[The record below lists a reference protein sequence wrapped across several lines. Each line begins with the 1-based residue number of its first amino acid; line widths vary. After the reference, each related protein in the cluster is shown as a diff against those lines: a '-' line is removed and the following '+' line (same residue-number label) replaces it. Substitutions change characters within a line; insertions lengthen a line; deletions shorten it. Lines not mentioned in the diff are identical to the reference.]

1 MIPSQFLLSDITPP
15 SLNSFK
21 DFTPSSETTFVK
33 PDVNATSEVLNHWVF
48 TTALPD
54 WISYLITFSAGIA
67 ILMIVIGGVMIMIN
81 PEIEDY
87 KTRGYNT
94 IVWSLVGLIIS
105 VLAFSIVEIVNML
118 PFTSENPATDLRIN
132 QTDEINNLAGGN
144 LRAEIIPQAIQM
156 ILQLM
161 GTLALVLFLY
171 AGVLYVTSDGEED
184 KTTKARNLMTWSF
197 VGITISL
204 LAYLIVE
211 GVVQLNFERG

>member
-1 MIPSQFLLSDITPP
+1 VSSNSFLSDITPP
-15 SLNSFK
+15 SLNAFK
-21 DFTPSSETTFVK
+21 DFYPSNETTFVK
-33 PDVNATSEVLNHWVF
+33 PDAQATSEVLDHWIF
-48 TTALPD
+48 TNAIPE

-67 ILMIVIGGVMIMIN
+67 ILMIVAGGVMIMIH
-81 PEIEDY
+81 PEQEDF
-87 KTRGYNT
+87 KTKGYNT
-94 IVWSLVGLIIS
+94 ILWALAGLIIS

-132 QTDEINNLAGGN
+132 QTNEISNLAGGN
-144 LRAEIIPQAIQM
+144 LRTEIIPQSIQI

-161 GTLALVLFLY
+161 GTLALLIFLY
-171 AGVLYVTSDGEED
+171 AGVLYVISDGEED

-197 VGITISL
+197 IGITISL